1 MIVGHAAG
9 DEIFGA
15 ERSLLDLLAAIDHR
29 KYEMSCILPQ
39 KNDRYLRAVAKHTR
53 SIEVFPFHWWNR
65 ERPFD
70 YEAVSR
76 FEAIFRRER
85 AALVHVN
92 TITLMDPLLAAGRL
106 GIPSIIHVRELI
118 SDDDHLS
125 AGFGYKPQE
134 IVRKVRTASDF
145 IIANSHATYR
155 LFQRDGRSFQ
165 LYNSVDLDR
174 FDLTNELQP
183 GRLKIGIISSNL
195 PIKGIHDFV
204 RLAVQARRARPE
216 LEFYVIGPRN
226 EHVESLKRL
235 VRREGFP
242 PNLHFLGYFNDSVE
256 AMEQVNVVLCLSLVA
271 ESFGRT
277 VAEAMA
283 ARRPIIAYERGA
295 VPELIRHAKDGF
307 FIPYPDFAKALDYL
321 GLLADQP
328 AKVLEM
334 GANGRERAEKLFSP
348 ELFKQNLN
356 GIYQQIFDAWEAR
369 DSILARPAAQKFS
382 AIENTNPAIKAPN
395 VDYSSREGSY
405 AVAGGPRLHEYR
417 QSKRPIDRISLET
430 ENRILRRRLA
440 IVSGSWGWQLLSM
453 YRRWLRRR
461 VWHSPVGRRY
471 YEPLAQWLLC
481 RLVGTSKPLDVF
493 HAEDTD
499 IHWQT
504 INHSILEKALA
515 GEEIIVEC
523 DLPLAKSGRKAR
535 GITKVSG
542 WVAAKSGVAEVL
554 ASIDG
559 GSVPV
564 NCGRHTPDIG
574 MHLPDYLGSSDAGF
588 RIRFDCSE
596 YSPGTHIL
604 KIEVRSDNGSTTSL
618 IRPFE
623 VDRRS
628 PYSAWI
634 EQNEPVK
641 EGIWTGTR
649 ALEKL
654 AYRPKISIVMA
665 VGKVQS
671 QFLQTC
677 IESVLRQIYPHWE
690 LCVAARH
697 SRNGQV
703 DEFLQQFARQD
714 KRIRIVAAT
723 SNSGESVATNA
734 ALSKCSGEFV
744 AFLEPHDE
752 IAPFALFEISAV
764 LNNDKAIDVVYSDED
779 RISSDGE
786 RHEPF
791 FKPEYSPD
799 LLRSCN
805 YIGGLL
811 VARRALLETLG
822 GPRKAF
828 ESAQNYDL
836 ILRLTEKTSNIAR
849 VSKILY
855 HRRNVPEAVLGKTAV
870 SEASQVG
877 KRALEEHLKRTGI
890 SGSVDEMKPGTYR
903 VRYRIDNEPEVAI
916 VIPTGGQ
923 VARLR
928 AVVDSVLNS
937 TDYGRFRIVVADNS
951 TDSSVESYVSSLE
964 SNGRV
969 SRTDFRGLPFNF
981 SAMCNSAAR
990 ALDAPLYLFLN
1001 DDVEVITSNWL
1012 ESLVEHGVRP
1022 GVGAVGAR
1030 LRFPDNTLQHAGVVM
1045 GVQGVAGHAFRGL
1058 TAGGNSHFDFS
1069 ALTRNYSAV
1078 TGACLLTRADVF
1090 WKLEGFD
1097 EVHLQISFQ
1106 DIDFC
1111 LRAREKGYRIVY
1123 TPYAE
1128 LRHYESVSRQAAGLL
1143 DHPLEANYMRQ
1154 RWSSWIENDPYYNPN
1169 LTREHE
1175 NFEIRLDEL

>member
-1 MIVGHAAG
+1 MIVGHSAG

-15 ERSLLDLLAAIDHR
+15 ERSLLDLLAAIDQR
-29 KYEMSCILPQ
+29 KYKISCILPQ
-39 KNDRYLRAVAKHTR
+39 KNDRYLRAVAKHTS

-65 ERPFD
+65 EQPFD

-76 FEAIFRRER
+76 FEAIFRRES

-92 TITLMDPLLAAGRL
+92 TIMLMDPLLAARRL
-106 GIPSIIHVRELI
+106 GIPSVIHVRELI

-125 AGFGYKPQE
+125 AGLGCKPRE

-174 FDLTNELQP
+174 FDLTNKLQP

-195 PIKGIHDFV
+195 PKKGIHDFV
-204 RLAVQARRARPE
+204 RLAVQARRERPE
-216 LEFYVIGPRN
+216 LEFYVIGPCN

-235 VRREGFP
+235 VRREGCP
-242 PNLHFLGYFNDSVE
+242 PNLRFLDYFNDSVE
-256 AMEQVNVVLCLSLVA
+256 AMEQVNVVLSFSLFA

-307 FIPYPDFAKALDYL
+307 LIPYPDFAKALDYL

-356 GIYQQIFDAWEAR
+356 GIYQQIFDAWQAR
-369 DSILARPAAQKFS
+369 DSALASSRS
-382 AIENTNPAIKAPN
+382 
-395 VDYSSREGSY
+395 VDYSPTEGSY
-405 AVAGGPRLHEYR
+405 AVAGGARFHEYR
-417 QSKRPIDRISLET
+417 QSKRPIDGISLET

-461 VWHSPVGRRY
+461 LWPCPAVRRY
-471 YEPLAQWLLC
+471 YEPLAQWLL
-481 RLVGTSKPLDVF
+481 RGLVGTSKPLDVF

-523 DLPLAKSGRKAR
+523 DLPFTKSGRKAR
-535 GITKVSG
+535 GITEISG
-542 WVAAKSGVAEVL
+542 WAAAKSGVAEVL

-564 NCGRHTPDIG
+564 NCGCRTPDIG
-574 MHLPDYLGSSDAGF
+574 MHLPDYPGSSDAGF
-588 RIRFDCSE
+588 RIRFDCSR
-596 YSPGTHIL
+596 YSTGTHIL
-604 KIEVRSDNGSTTSL
+604 KIEVRSDSGSTTSL

-623 VDRRS
+623 VDGRS

-634 EQNEPVK
+634 ERNEPVT
-641 EGIWTGTR
+641 GGAWTGTR
-649 ALEKL
+649 AFEKL
-654 AYRPKISIVMA
+654 AGRPKISIVMA
-665 VGKVQS
+665 VGEVPA

-677 IESVLRQIYPHWE
+677 MESVLHQTYPHWE
-690 LCVAARH
+690 LCVAARL

-703 DEFLQQFARQD
+703 DAFLQQFARKD
-714 KRIRIVAAT
+714 KRIRIVAVA
-723 SNSGESVATNA
+723 SNSGESVAMNA

-752 IAPFALFEISAV
+752 IAPVALFEISAV
-764 LNNDKAIDVVYSDED
+764 LNRDKAIDVVYSDED

-811 VARRALLETLG
+811 VARRSLLETLG
-822 GPRKAF
+822 GLRKAF
-828 ESAQNYDL
+828 ESARNYDL
-836 ILRLTEKTSNIAR
+836 ILRLTEKTSNIVR
-849 VSKILY
+849 ISKILY
-855 HRRNVPEAVLGKTAV
+855 HHRNVPEAVLGETAV

-903 VRYRIDNEPEVAI
+903 VHYHVDNEPEVAI

-928 AVVDSVLNS
+928 AAVDGVLHS

-951 TDSSVESYVSSLE
+951 KDSSVESYVSSLE

-981 SAMCNSAAR
+981 SAVCNSAAR

-1001 DDVEVITSNWL
+1001 DDVEVITSDWL
-1012 ESLVEHGVRP
+1012 QSLVEHGVRP
-1022 GVGAVGAR
+1022 EVGAVGAR

-1045 GVQGVAGHAFRGL
+1045 GVQGLAGHAFRGL

-1078 TGACLLTRADVF
+1078 TGACLLTRRDVF
-1090 WKLEGFD
+1090 WELEGFD

-1106 DIDFC
+1106 DVDYC
-1111 LRAREKGYRIVY
+1111 LRAGEKGYRIVY

-1128 LRHYESVSRQAAGLL
+1128 LRHYESASRQAADLL

-1175 NFEIRLDEL
+1175 NFDIRLDEP